1 MVDKKHIVEHL
12 TFADVHE
19 TLNNE
24 DSEEFYDTFFNTKE
38 DGTDFSQ
45 PDYILLHGGPDTKE
59 EYQRFWAFEDLMQ
72 VTENDKLPY
81 LITTPSYK
89 NKIDNSSKV
98 TENDFI
104 YVKMEPESTH
114 EELEKLSER
123 IKPGETA
130 ISVTN
135 DYHVPR
141 TESLMNSMLEEDNE
155 YLVIGAEYDFR
166 ETEYG
171 DKWRSELVRTV
182 IPQNIKDLG
191 KKLL

>member
-1 MVDKKHIVEHL
+1 MVDKKHIVEYL

-19 TLNNE
+19 TLNDE

-59 EYQRFWAFEDLMQ
+59 EYQRFSAFEDLMQ

-130 ISVTN
+130 ISITN

-141 TESLMNSMLEEDNE
+141 TESLMNSMIEEDNE